1 MTDLFAGKR
10 VLVTGSARGL
20 GLATARRFL
29 EEGAEIIVH
38 GRSRP
43 PVEKVVASLIA
54 AHPGRVSGEA
64 AELSDRIETDRLAS
78 AAGDVDVLVNSAGV
92 FEEVTMANA
101 DPEHWL
107 RTIEINLTAPWR
119 LARALL
125 DGLAR
130 REGVIVNIGSDA
142 AFVGYAGS
150 VAYCASK
157 GALVGLT
164 KALAVEL
171 APKVRAVCVCPGP
184 IETDMMRESVAA
196 QPDPAAAVNVW
207 ESNPMLK
214 RVAQP
219 EEIAEAVLFAA
230 SPRCPYQTG
239 SVVMVDGGV
248 TAGRRVR

>member
-1 MTDLFAGKR
+1 MTGLFAGKR
-10 VLVTGSARGL
+10 VLVTGSTRGL

-38 GRSRP
+38 GRSRA
-43 PVEKVVASLIA
+43 PVERVVASLLA

-64 AELSDRIETDRLAS
+64 AALSDRLETDRLAN
-78 AAGDVDVLVNSAGV
+78 AAGDLDVLVNSAGV
-92 FEEVTMANA
+92 FEEVMMANA

-130 REGVIVNIGSDA
+130 REGVIVNVGSDA

-196 QPDPAAAVNVW
+196 QPDPVAAVNVW

-230 SPRCPYQTG
+230 SPRCRYQTG

-248 TAGRRVR
+248 TAGRRVP

>member
-1 MTDLFAGKR
+1 
-10 VLVTGSARGL
+10 
-20 GLATARRFL
+20 LAAN
-29 EEGAEIIVH
+29 
-38 GRSRP
+38 
-43 PVEKVVASLIA
+43 
-54 AHPGRVSGEA
+54 PGRVTGQA
-64 AELSDRIETDRLAS
+64 ADLRDRPETDRLANS
-78 AAGDVDVLVNSAGV
+78 VGDLDVLVNSAGV
-92 FEEVTMANA
+92 YQEVMMADA
-101 DPEHWL
+101 DPQHWQ

-130 REGVIVNIGSDA
+130 REGVVVNIGSDA
-142 AFVGYAGS
+142 AFAGYAGA

-157 GALVGLT
+157 GGLVGLT

-184 IETDMMRESVAA
+184 SETDMMRESVAA
-196 QPDPAAAVNVW
+196 QPDPVAAVNVW

-248 TAGRRVR
+248 TAGRRLP